1 MENFYKADFR
11 NKNEMIRDE
20 LELQKRIFS
29 LGKLV
34 EELVGRLHYVHA
46 KAEAIQA
53 ARFVPFSKVSRLA
66 RKSLPE
72 ILVATTVATPF
83 EPATDKK
90 T

>member
-1 MENFYKADFR
+1 MEKFYKADFR

-20 LELQKRIFS
+20 LELIKRVVTQ
-29 LGKLV
+29 GKLI

-53 ARFVPFSKVSRLA
+53 AHFVPFSKVSKLA

-83 EPATDKK
+83 EPAKDKQA
-90 T
+90 